1 MRRLLL
7 LLVLSALAGAAL
19 APTAGAVSGAGY
31 TTVNTAVDGGNH
43 CKNGNP
49 AVNCNIYDGKEFVW
63 LNGGPAA
70 NGLGPDGGYF
80 FAVLAPGGQPNP
92 NDGGAKN
99 LSDDFDAFTN
109 RTFTVT
115 DGEVSAYAGTH
126 TFDSPFIRLFPYA
139 DTTNPGGVYI
149 MAICSLDRGYPVEPR
164 DCKYD
169 AFKVQKGQ
177 PKVQSVLSG
186 RKYLD
191 GNQNG
196 RLDPGEPGLA
206 NWTITIAGSDGTST
220 SVKTDA
226 TGDWTYATQSHAPA
240 AGTTVYSLQEV
251 QQAGFTQTG
260 NTVDQSM
267 AAGGATV
274 GLSAFI
280 YTVTVPNDA
289 VSAVD
294 QLFFGNYKE
303 KPPECPPPTFGINDQ
318 GFPFTQVVAQDA
330 DTGLAAINIVYVQN
344 LTVDI
349 AGFSFGTKDPVTV
362 TGTAIDANAPI
373 ALEFEAVDLAGNRT
387 TCDPVV
393 AGLLRDSGSPRSQ
406 TFGGLPQA
414 ESKVTVTNGSPG
426 ANTITL
432 DVNGTTFRLSGL
444 ADGETRTV
452 DVASAMLPGS
462 ANVVSATLLGA
473 PGASALLM
481 IADS

>member
-7 LLVLSALAGAAL
+7 LVVLSALAGAAL
-19 APTAGAVSGAGY
+19 APAAGAVSGAGY

-70 NGLGPDGGYF
+70 NGLGPDGEYF

-115 DGEVSAYAGTH
+115 GGEVSAYAGTH
-126 TFDSPFIRLFPYA
+126 TFDSPLIRLFPYA

-169 AFKVQKGQ
+169 AFKVQKGLA
-177 PKVQSVLSG
+177 KVQSVLSG

-196 RLDPGEPGLA
+196 QLDAGEPGLKD
-206 NWTITIAGSDGTST
+206 WTITITGTDGTNAT
-220 SVKTDA
+220 VKTDGN
-226 TGDWTYATQSHAPA
+226 GDWAYTTSSHTSA
-240 AGTTVYSLQEV
+240 AGTTAYTIKEV

-260 NTVDQSM
+260 NTVDQSI

-274 GLSAFI
+274 GLSAFT

-294 QLFFGNYKE
+294 QLYFGNYKE
-303 KPPECPPPTFGINDQ
+303 KPPECPPPTFGTNAQ
-318 GFPFTQVVAQDA
+318 GLPFTQVIAQDA
-330 DTGLAAINIVYVQN
+330 DTGLAAINIITAQN

-362 TGTAIDANAPI
+362 TGTAIDPNASI

-393 AGLLRDSGSPRSQ
+393 AGLLRDSGAPHGQ
-406 TFGGLPQA
+406 TFQGLPQA
-414 ESKVTVTNGSPG
+414 ESKVTVTNGNPG

-473 PGASALLM
+473 PGATALLM